1 MTTAAPSLFPV
12 PEARAGTGRR
22 TVDRPRWELPSLA
35 GLLIATAAL
44 LLWDLG
50 SSGYANSFY
59 SAAVQAGS
67 EAGRPSSSGPPTPGT
82 PSPSTSP
89 RRPCGR

>member
-12 PEARAGTGRR
+12 PEARAGTGHHA
-22 TVDRPRWELPSLA
+22 VDRPRWELPSLV

-67 EAGRPSSSGPPTPGT
+67 ES
-82 PSPSTSP
+82 
-89 RRPCGR
+89 